1 MTDVLM
7 KLSPFRNNRRV
18 LRYSQSVGDI
28 MSGILETHKKYAK
41 EYDLICTKFDGATA
55 EIIAHKVYNFLKR
68 HTFYVVE
75 ADSKQTLRSPA
86 AILALGANPKVG
98 LDCKSYSLFIGGILD
113 AFKRR
118 GKKIDWC
125 YRFASYRL
133 IDKVPHHVF
142 VVLNPGTNNE
152 IWVDPVLPSF
162 NNKKQYNYK
171 IDKKIHMAL
180 IAVAGIGKT
189 KRTKAEKAKRRADI
203 KAKVKDRIKK
213 SGKLLLK
220 FNPATTV
227 ARNSILL
234 IIKIN
239 LFGIAHKLFQ
249 LIRKPN
255 GEAKLKKFWE
265 GIGGRYASLTKNIQ
279 QGIKHGKHKGED
291 KILAEIKSNTK
302 MKTANGPIQYSNKR
316 PRLGMSIGDPV
327 TATAVVTSTPI
338 LIKIITMLKDA
349 GIDTDKL
356 GKAAKDV
363 LANAVNDKIDKFAD
377 DKANKE
383 EGSTNT
389 EYNSEGVP
397 VPEGDSVSEDDS
409 VSEGD
414 SIEGIDEDFEN
425 ESVEGIPTNKLL
437 IGAAIIGGAY
447 LLLKKK

>member
-118 GKKIDWC
+118 GRNIDWC
-125 YRFASYRL
+125 YRFASYKI

-142 VVLNPGTNNE
+142 VVLNPSTNNE

-171 IDKKIHMAL
+171 IDKKINMAL
-180 IAVAGIGKT
+180 IAVAGIGKA
-189 KRTKAEKAKRRADI
+189 KRTKAEKAKRREEL
-203 KAKVKDRIKK
+203 KAKVKARIKK

-220 FNPATTV
+220 FNPATIA

-239 LFGIAHKLFQ
+239 LFGLAHKLFQ
-249 LIRKPN
+249 MIRKPN

-265 GIGGRYASLTKNIQ
+265 KIGGRYASLTKNINE
-279 QGIKHGKHKGED
+279 GVKHGKHRGED
-291 KILAEIKSNTK
+291 KILAEIKNSTK
-302 MKTANGPIQYSNKR
+302 NATSPIQYSNKK

-338 LIKIITMLKDA
+338 LIKLITMLKDM

-356 GKAAKDV
+356 QAVSKDIIKK
-363 LANAVNDKIDKFAD
+363 AVNDKITKFAD

-389 EYNSEGVP
+389 EYNSQGVP
-397 VPEGDSVSEDDS
+397 VPEGDSQDQNDS
-409 VSEGD
+409 V
-414 SIEGIDEDFEN
+414 EGIEEDFEN
-425 ESVEGIPTNKLL
+425 EGVQGIPTNKLL

>member
-7 KLSPFRNNRRV
+7 KLTPFRNNRRV

-118 GKKIDWC
+118 GRKIDWC

-171 IDKKIHMAL
+171 IDKKINMAL

-189 KRTKAEKAKRRADI
+189 KRTQAEKAQRRADL
-203 KAKVKDRIKK
+203 KAKVKASIKK
-213 SGKLLLK
+213 RGKLLLK
-220 FNPATTV
+220 FNPATAG
-227 ARNSILL
+227 ARNAILL
-234 IIKIN
+234 VIKVN
-239 LFGIAHKLFQ
+239 LFGLAHKLFQ
-249 LIRKPN
+249 MIRKPN
-255 GEAKLKKFWE
+255 GETKLKKFWE
-265 GIGGRYASLTKNIQ
+265 SIGGRYASLTKNIME
-279 QGIKHGKHKGED
+279 GVKHGKHKGED
-291 KILAEIKSNTK
+291 KILAEIKQSS
-302 MKTANGPIQYSNKR
+302 KTTTGPIQHAHKR
-316 PRLGMSIGDPV
+316 NVGMSIGFADP
-327 TATAVVTSTPI
+327 ATQSAVVASTPI
-338 LIKIITMLKDA
+338 LIKLITMLKNM

-356 GKAAKDV
+356 QAAAKDV
-363 LANAVNDKIDKFAD
+363 LKKAVNDKIDKFAN

-397 VPEGDSVSEDDS
+397 VPEGNSV
-409 VSEGD
+409 
-414 SIEGIDEDFEN
+414 EGIEEDFEN
-425 ESVEGIPTNKLL
+425 QSVEGIPTNKLL

>member
-171 IDKKIHMAL
+171 IDKKINMAL
-180 IAVAGIGKT
+180 IAVAGVGKVS
-189 KRTKAEKAKRRADI
+189 RSKAEKAKRRAEL
-203 KAKVKDRIKK
+203 KAKVKASIKK
-213 SGKLLLK
+213 RGKLLIK
-220 FNPATTV
+220 FNPATAS
-227 ARNSILL
+227 ARNAALLL
-234 IIKIN
+234 IKVN
-239 LFGIAHKLFQ
+239 LFGLAHKLFQ
-249 LIRKPN
+249 LRNKPN

-265 GIGGRYASLTKNIQ
+265 KIGGNYSNLTRNINE
-279 QGIKHGKHKGED
+279 GIKKGKNKEED
-291 KILAEIKSNTK
+291 KILSNLAQTK
-302 MKTANGPIQYSNKR
+302 NSVGVIPAVAAAITA
-316 PRLGMSIGDPV
+316 
-327 TATAVVTSTPI
+327 ATPI
-338 LIKIITMLKDA
+338 ILKLKSLLKDA
-349 GIDTDKL
+349 GIDTAKL
-356 GKAAKDV
+356 ESAAKG
-363 LANAVNDKIDKFAD
+363 LLKKAVNDKIDQFAN
-377 DKANKE
+377 DKATKE
-383 EGSTNT
+383 EGGNDA
-389 EYNSEGVP
+389 EYNSKGIPEPQSEPIENAEETTANDEG
-397 VPEGDSVSEDDS
+397 
-409 VSEGD
+409 
-414 SIEGIDEDFEN
+414 
-425 ESVEGIPTNKLL
+425 ESVEGIPSNKLL

>member
-118 GKKIDWC
+118 GRKIDWC

-142 VVLNPGTNNE
+142 VVLNPSTNNE

-171 IDKKIHMAL
+171 IDKKINMAL
-180 IAVAGIGKT
+180 IAVAGIGKA
-189 KRTKAEKAKRRADI
+189 KRTKAEKAKRREEL
-203 KAKVKDRIKK
+203 KAKLKASIKK
-213 SGKLLLK
+213 RGKLLLK
-220 FNPATTV
+220 FNPATAG
-227 ARNSILL
+227 ARNAILL
-234 IIKIN
+234 VIKIN
-239 LFGIAHKLFQ
+239 LFGLAHKLFQ
-249 LIRKPN
+249 LIKKPN

-265 GIGGRYASLTKNIQ
+265 SIGGRYASLTKNIQ
-279 QGIKHGKHKGED
+279 QGIKHGKHKNED
-291 KILAEIKSNTK
+291 RILADLNKTS
-302 MKTANGPIQYSNKR
+302 KTATGPIQYAKR
-316 PRLGMSIGDPV
+316 RPNVGMAIGVADPV
-327 TATAVVTSTPI
+327 TASAVVASTPI
-338 LIKIITMLKDA
+338 LIKLITMLKDM

-363 LANAVNDKIDKFAD
+363 LKKAVNDKIDKFAD

-383 EGSTNT
+383 EGSNDTN
-389 EYNSEGVP
+389 YNSQGIP
-397 VPEGDSVSEDDS
+397 VPEGDSVENAEEATAND
-409 VSEGD
+409 EGQ
-414 SIEGIDEDFEN
+414 
-425 ESVEGIPTNKLL
+425 SVEGIPTNKLL
-437 IGAAIIGGAY
+437 IGAAIIGSAY

>member
-1 MTDVLM
+1 M

-28 MSGILETHKKYAK
+28 MSGILVTHKKYAR
-41 EYDLICTKFDGATA
+41 EYDLICTKFDGPTG

-118 GKKIDWC
+118 GRKINWC

-171 IDKKIHMAL
+171 IDKKINMAL

-189 KRTKAEKAKRRADI
+189 KRTKAEKIKRRAEL
-203 KAKVKDRIKK
+203 KAKVKSRIKK

-279 QGIKHGKHKGED
+279 QGIKHGKNKNED
-291 KILAEIKSNTK
+291 KILSEIKQSTK
-302 MKTANGPIQYSNKR
+302 TSTGPIQYANKK

-338 LIKIITMLKDA
+338 LIKLITMLKDM

-356 GKAAKDV
+356 QAVSKDIIKK
-363 LANAVNDKIDKFAD
+363 AVNDKIDKFAD

-389 EYNSEGVP
+389 EYNAEGVP
-397 VPEGDSVSEDDS
+397 VPEGDSSDQNDS
-409 VSEGD
+409 V
-414 SIEGIDEDFEN
+414 EGIEEDFEN
-425 ESVEGIPTNKLL
+425 QSVEGIPTNKLL

>member
-41 EYDLICTKFDGATA
+41 EYDLICTKFDGPTA

-75 ADSKQTLRSPA
+75 ADTKQTLRSPA

-125 YRFASYRL
+125 YRFASYKL

-171 IDKKIHMAL
+171 IDKKINMAL

-189 KRTKAEKAKRRADI
+189 KRTNAEKAQRRAEL

-220 FNPATTV
+220 FNPATAG
-227 ARNSILL
+227 ARNAILL
-234 IIKIN
+234 VIKVN
-239 LFGIAHKLFQ
+239 LFGLAHKLFQ
-249 LIRKPN
+249 MIRKPN
-255 GEAKLKKFWE
+255 GETKLKKFWE
-265 GIGGRYASLTKNIQ
+265 SIGGRYASLTKNIME
-279 QGIKHGKHKGED
+279 GVKHGKHKGED
-291 KILAEIKSNTK
+291 KILSEIKSSTK
-302 MKTANGPIQYSNKR
+302 TTNGPIQHAHKK

-327 TATAVVTSTPI
+327 TASAVVASTPI
-338 LIKIITMLKDA
+338 LIKLITMLKDM

-356 GKAAKDV
+356 QAAAKDV
-363 LANAVNDKIDKFAD
+363 LKKAVNDKIDKFAN

-383 EGSTNT
+383 EGNTNT
-389 EYNSEGVP
+389 SYNSEGVP
-397 VPEGDSVSEDDS
+397 VPEGDSV
-409 VSEGD
+409 
-414 SIEGIDEDFEN
+414 EGIDENFEN

-437 IGAAIIGGAY
+437 IGTAIVGGAY